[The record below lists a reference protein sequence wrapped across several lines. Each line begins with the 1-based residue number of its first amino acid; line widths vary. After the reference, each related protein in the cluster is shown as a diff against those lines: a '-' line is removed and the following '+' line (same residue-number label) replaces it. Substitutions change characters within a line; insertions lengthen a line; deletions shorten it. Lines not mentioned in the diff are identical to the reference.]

1 MFNIRYFINIY
12 YFYCVYRIIK
22 VLIKLLPSMW
32 NKNIKS
38 ICTSSRLVSL
48 IENNTK
54 VENVISERAYYY
66 RLYLIK

>member
-1 MFNIRYFINIY
+1 MFNIRYLINIY
-12 YFYCVYRIIK
+12 YFYSVHEVIK

-48 IENNTK
+48 IENNIK